1 MVKGICG
8 IGVDIVE
15 ILRIKKSYLRFG
27 KRFLERIFTENEIKY
42 CQSQKR
48 SYEHLAARFAAK
60 EAVLKSLGVG
70 WPTVSMRNVEVV
82 RDEITGAPEIQLYGN
97 AKYLADSLQA
107 YPILISLS
115 HSEHFA
121 VAFAIATGGA
131 SRY

>member
-1 MVKGICG
+1 
-8 IGVDIVE
+8 
-15 ILRIKKSYLRFG
+15 
-27 KRFLERIFTENEIKY
+27 
-42 CQSQKR
+42 
-48 SYEHLAARFAAK
+48 
-60 EAVLKSLGVG
+60 
-70 WPTVSMRNVEVV
+70 MRNVEVV